1 MTYHQAFIKG
11 SMSYEIVLREG
22 IFRVLPGLAVHL
34 IFAVNLNRLF
44 IVNFLLLLF
53 INHNAQ
59 PILLNIESQIF
70 HFLIH

>member
-34 IFAVNLNRLF
+34 IFAVNLNRVF

-53 INHNAQ
+53 D
-59 PILLNIESQIF
+59 
-70 HFLIH
+70 